1 MADTE
6 PEMDGKVSMRIN
18 RAMSRRKIKQIN
30 NILIYWYPVS
40 REFYA
45 ISPDGYLLECFK
57 TQAAAENWCK
67 ECGDF
72 TAKGMEKHKAQFSRA
87 VQRIQEGA

>member
-1 MADTE
+1 
-6 PEMDGKVSMRIN
+6 MRIN

-45 ISPDGYLLECFK
+45 ISPDGYLLECFN